1 MKRWLSNLVIGLYL
15 TALSVGIT
23 AQTMNCG
30 SACHPAMYFFVWDM
44 FCGWSSHEIRYH
56 VIGEGESGTCYELA
70 PGPWKQFMPYG
81 DLPRAHYDVLGNS
94 HRKMAL
100 NALAQTDHEPIRRVI
115 MVEEV
120 WSKKFNMSDRSWY
133 NRFDE
138 PKDPLSYFWQRA
150 EMTADGRVISAVPD
164 YLSYLQTAKV
174 ADNPRLIQDLQQ
186 GRDHFV
192 LNPSQRMASIDEN
205 DR

>member
-186 GRDHFV
+186 GRDQFV